1 MVIFHKSFNL
11 ILFVLIS
18 LLFITGCGVADGG
31 KVTAKDVLKRNPEAD
46 IFQYNGFIYNNMTE
60 VEWFE
65 QEKDKYTKHS
75 LLDEIE
81 KQSSSSYGFKD
92 LTTTKLPVGTKIYS
106 TNENEN
112 DLGILI
118 VEYEGK
124 DLYYMQLLE
133 G

>member
-1 MVIFHKSFNL
+1 MVIFNKSFNL
-11 ILFVLIS
+11 ILFVLIF

>member
-18 LLFITGCGVADGG
+18 LFFITGCGVADGG
-31 KVTAKDVLKRNPEAD
+31 KVTVKDVLKQNPEAD
-46 IFQYNGFIYNNMTE
+46 IFQYNGFIYYNMTE

-65 QEKDKYTKHS
+65 KEKEKYTKHS
-75 LLDEIE
+75 LLGEII
-81 KQSSSSYGFKD
+81 KQSTSSYGFKD
-92 LTTTKLPVGTKIYS
+92 LSATKLLVGTKIYS
-106 TNENEN
+106 TSENEN

>member
-11 ILFVLIS
+11 ILFVLIF

-31 KVTAKDVLKRNPEAD
+31 KVTAKDVLKQNPEAD

-65 QEKDKYTKHS
+65 QEKDKYIKHS

-106 TNENEN
+106 TSDNEN